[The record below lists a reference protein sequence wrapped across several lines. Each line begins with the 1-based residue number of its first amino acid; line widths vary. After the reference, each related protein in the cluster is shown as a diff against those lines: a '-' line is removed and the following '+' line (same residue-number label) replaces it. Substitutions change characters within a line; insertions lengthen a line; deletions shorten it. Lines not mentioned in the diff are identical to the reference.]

1 MKNNLPHIKF
11 ENVSVEIPIFHGEYF
26 SLRTSLV
33 KKNKKT
39 LYINALN
46 DINFSINS
54 GETVG
59 LYGPNGSGKT
69 TLLRTMAGGYHPIK
83 GNIKKYGFINN
94 LIETG
99 IAIDHESTG
108 YDNIKN
114 KLLFLGYPANLIEKM
129 RSNIIE
135 FSELGD
141 AIYNPVR
148 TYSTGML
155 MRLTFSIAT
164 SIPADILLLDEWL
177 SVGDESFQSKA
188 ESRMKEITKEASIMV
203 IASHNFD
210 MLKNLC
216 NRIFLLESGKLVSD
230 KKIM

>member
-1 MKNNLPHIKF
+1 MKNKLPFINF
-11 ENVSVEIPIFHGEYF
+11 ENVSIEIPIFHGEYF

-33 KKNKKT
+33 KRNKKT
-39 LYINALN
+39 IYSNAIDN
-46 DINFSINS
+46 VNFKINS
-54 GETVG
+54 GDVVG

-69 TLLRTMAGGYHPIK
+69 TLLRTISGGYHPIR
-83 GNIKKYGFINN
+83 GSIKKYGSINN

-99 IAIDHESTG
+99 IGIDHESTG

-114 KLLFLGYPANLIEKM
+114 KLLFLQYPNKLIENK
-129 RSNIIE
+129 RNSIIE

-141 AIYNPVR
+141 SIFNPVR
-148 TYSTGML
+148 TYSTGMV

-177 SVGDESFQSKA
+177 SVGDASFQAKA
-188 ESRMKEITKEASIMV
+188 ENRMREISNDASIMV
-203 IASHNFD
+203 IASHNYE

-216 NRIFLLESGKLVSD
+216 NRIFILENGKIVSE
-230 KKIM
+230 KKDF